1 MTNSSKRTKKEKLKL
16 DFTENDVLKIKRK
29 IRATEYYGLQDTF
42 DKLYTE
48 SKHGRKFN
56 NLLDLIASRD
66 NILLAFRTIK
76 KNDGGKTPGVDGKT
90 IQYLQN
96 MRSEELVQVI
106 QNKFSNYHPK
116 PVKRTYI
123 PKVNG
128 KKRPLGIPCIED
140 RIIQRSEE
148 LVQVIQ
154 NKFSNYHPKP
164 VKRTYIPKVNGKKR
178 PLGIPC
184 IEDRIIQQC
193 IKQVLE
199 PICEAKFHAHSYG
212 FRPDRKAED
221 AVSTFMRNL
230 NMGKCVYVV
239 DIDIKRFFDN
249 VNHAK
254 LLKQMWYLGIQ
265 DKNLLC
271 VIKKCLN
278 APIEEEVD
286 GKVIKITPSK
296 GTPQGGVLSPLLAN
310 IVLNE
315 LDWWISDQWATY
327 KAREVK
333 ARPNSSGSECHS
345 NKYRA
350 LRKSNLKEGYLVR
363 YADDFKICC
372 KTKEEAERWYHATT
386 QWLKD
391 RLDLDFAPDKSKV
404 TNLKSSSSEFLGLRF
419 KLKPKGKQWVVNSW
433 MTRKAYDN
441 MKADIKQ
448 QISRVQ
454 RNKTVKSVQILN
466 AKILGRHN
474 YYRMAT
480 HINEDMTRMQADI
493 KQQIS
498 RVQRNKTVK
507 SVQILNA
514 KILGRHNYYRMAT
527 HINEDMTRMHYELS
541 KRLHN
546 RLGNKEVKKIK
557 HKGKNKYEFKA
568 TETYN
573 RLYGNYNYKPTI
585 VCNIP
590 IFPIGGCR
598 TKTIKGFNQLTCRY
612 TKEGRERLH
621 KNLECVEP
629 KDLRYLIENPI
640 QHMSVEYNDNRISL
654 FTAQW
659 GACGLTG
666 FPLDIKE
673 MECHHKLPKHKGG
686 KDNMS
691 VEYNDNRISLFTAQW
706 GACGLTGFPLDIKE
720 MECHHKLPKHKGG
733 KDNFNNLILL
743 DKASHKLIHAT
754 RHETIT
760 HYLNIAKGKILLQDN
775 AEVKLKRFYKTLN
788 TLDKASHKLIHAT
801 RHETITHYLNI
812 AKGKILLQDNA
823 EVKLKRFYKTL
834 NTLRKQVGNTPILD
848 NG

>member
-96 MRSEELVQVI
+96 M
-106 QNKFSNYHPK
+106 
-116 PVKRTYI
+116 
-123 PKVNG
+123 G
-128 KKRPLGIPCIED
+128 
-140 RIIQRSEE
+140 SEE

-239 DIDIKRFFDN
+239 DIDIKGFFDN

-480 HINEDMTRMQADI
+480 HINEDMTRM
-493 KQQIS
+493 
-498 RVQRNKTVK
+498 
-507 SVQILNA
+507 
-514 KILGRHNYYRMAT
+514 
-527 HINEDMTRMHYELS
+527 HYELS

-546 RLGNKEVKKIK
+546 RLGDKEVKKIK

-686 KDNMS
+686 KDN
-691 VEYNDNRISLFTAQW
+691 
-706 GACGLTGFPLDIKE
+706 
-720 MECHHKLPKHKGG
+720 
-733 KDNFNNLILL
+733 FNNLIL
-743 DKASHKLIHAT
+743 
-754 RHETIT
+754 
-760 HYLNIAKGKILLQDN
+760 
-775 AEVKLKRFYKTLN
+775 
-788 TLDKASHKLIHAT
+788 LDKASHKLIHAT

>member
-96 MRSEELVQVI
+96 M
-106 QNKFSNYHPK
+106 
-116 PVKRTYI
+116 
-123 PKVNG
+123 
-128 KKRPLGIPCIED
+128 
-140 RIIQRSEE
+140 RSEE

-480 HINEDMTRMQADI
+480 HINEDMTRM
-493 KQQIS
+493 
-498 RVQRNKTVK
+498 
-507 SVQILNA
+507 
-514 KILGRHNYYRMAT
+514 
-527 HINEDMTRMHYELS
+527 HYELS

-686 KDNMS
+686 KDN
-691 VEYNDNRISLFTAQW
+691 
-706 GACGLTGFPLDIKE
+706 
-720 MECHHKLPKHKGG
+720 
-733 KDNFNNLILL
+733 FNNLIL
-743 DKASHKLIHAT
+743 
-754 RHETIT
+754 
-760 HYLNIAKGKILLQDN
+760 
-775 AEVKLKRFYKTLN
+775 
-788 TLDKASHKLIHAT
+788 LDKASHKLIHAT